1 MLQKITKQA
10 GKHPDC
16 PILRLIAAHQ
26 ALKWRDVERYVA
38 LPSWLAKGTPG
49 ARRRAAE
56 WPPPCL
62 SRPDRIWVGYKFFHF
77 FVAKRPGRRHI
88 LKKKAHFNR
97 LYMPLALRRTDRR
110 RTGSA
115 GFTLLELLV
124 VICIAGVLMAL
135 LLPALSQAKE
145 KSRRSVCNQNIRQV
159 ILGLTMYADADPYER
174 LPLATDI
181 KGGYHSIRLSSVT
194 FSNLVEPYLS
204 GESNSLYCPNL
215 VYDTGTM
222 GGYDPLT
229 DTFTIGY
236 SYLAAQITSAGAK
249 GPSLVWTG
257 PVKATEN
264 IEVIADANYWSTT
277 DSQAMT
283 LAPHTLRG
291 SLVASAA
298 ILSTSSPA
306 STSPTA
312 GSPSTAMGAMGGNIG
327 SLNGSVIWRPIR
339 LMSQYPASTDGSALG
354 NW

>member
-1 MLQKITKQA
+1 MERRGKICGASVLVGKGHSGRTTA
-10 GKHPDC
+10 GSG
-16 PILRLIAAHQ
+16 
-26 ALKWRDVERYVA
+26 VA
-38 LPSWLAKGTPG
+38 
-49 ARRRAAE
+49 
-56 WPPPCL
+56 PPCL

-159 ILGLTMYADADPYER
+159 ILALTMYGDADPYER

-249 GPSLVWTG
+249 GPGFSWNG
-257 PVKATEN
+257 PVKATDPTLQ
-264 IEVIADANYWSTT
+264 VIADANYWSTT

-283 LAPHTLRG
+283 LVPHSPSG
-291 SLVASAA
+291 PVVASAA

-327 SLNGSVIWRPIR
+327 SLDGSVIWRPIR